1 MNEQLVQELAVQIDG
16 QIAQGCGSHDPNAKS
31 SYIIQKYPQVRNCAN
46 YTEAVMMIARE
57 QAALQAPQTGFSQPQ
72 PSFGQRQSSIG
83 QLQSGF
89 GQPQQAGGFGQP
101 QQFGGFGQQP
111 QGFGQPQQDFGMTQQ
126 SFGQAPPPGLFG
138 QPAIPQTGQVGASQ
152 FTAFQP
158 PKASKASNGKVL
170 GFIPP
175 KVFAVVVIS
184 IVAIIVIGGIGV
196 SIKNAINP
204 KQPKPNTQIEQ
215 NAPTTPDD
223 LFDDLFDD

>member
-31 SYIIQKYPQVRNCAN
+31 SYIIQRYPQVRNCAN
-46 YTEAVMMIARE
+46 YTEAVMMLARE

-89 GQPQQAGGFGQP
+89 GQPQQAGGFGQS
-101 QQFGGFGQQP
+101 QQFGGFGQ
-111 QGFGQPQQDFGMTQQ
+111 PQQDLGMAQQ

-158 PKASKASNGKVL
+158 PKTSKPSNGKVL

-196 SIKNAINP
+196 SIKNALNP
-204 KQPKPNTQIEQ
+204 KQPKTQIEQ
-215 NAPTTPDD
+215 NISTPDNLVDD
-223 LFDDLFDD
+223 LFDD

>member
-16 QIAQGCGSHDPNAKS
+16 QIAQGCGSHDPNVKS

-46 YTEAVMMIARE
+46 YTEAVMMLARE
-57 QAALQAPQTGFSQPQ
+57 QAALQAPQTGYSQPQ

-89 GQPQQAGGFGQP
+89 GQPQQMGGYGQQQGFGQP
-101 QQFGGFGQQP
+101 Q
-111 QGFGQPQQDFGMTQQ
+111 QGFGQPQQDFMAQQ
-126 SFGQAPPPGLFG
+126 SFGQAPPAGVFG
-138 QPAIPQTGQVGASQ
+138 QPAVPQTGQVGASQ

-158 PKASKASNGKVL
+158 PKQAKASNGKVL
-170 GFIPP
+170 GIIPP
-175 KVFAVVVIS
+175 KVFAIVVIS

-196 SIKNAINP
+196 SIKNALNP
-204 KQPKPNTQIEQ
+204 KPPAQTQQVEE
-215 NAPTTPDD
+215 NVPATPDD